1 MRTRQVLC
9 CLTGVMG
16 GTTHEENPVW
26 YESVQI
32 CSIAAHQRET
42 VWFCLLSVC
51 VILYVTDVY
60 IYMYIYVHNVHACLS
75 APPPPLAVGDGGA
88 AAQFYD
94 HLLAVVEGPLVSQ
107 LLQGAGSVGQHA
119 HPLARS
125 RKKGRRKVAARQH
138 HSLRLLPLARP
149 HLTLLCTRTTHT
161 HTQKQKQLVTVAFRV
176 SFLMSLTSNSQTE
189 FNHWSDI

>member
-1 MRTRQVLC
+1 MKKIQFDMNLYKSVRQLLTKERLYGFVNCLC
-9 CLTGVMG
+9 DFICYRCL
-16 GTTHEENPVW
+16 
-26 YESVQI
+26 
-32 CSIAAHQRET
+32 
-42 VWFCLLSVC
+42 
-51 VILYVTDVY
+51 Y
-60 IYMYIYVHNVHACLS
+60 IYIYVHNVHACLS
-75 APPPPLAVGDGGA
+75 APPPPLAVGDSGA

-149 HLTLLCTRTTHT
+149 HLTLLCTHTTH
-161 HTQKQKQLVTVAFRV
+161 K
-176 SFLMSLTSNSQTE
+176 NSQLLWH
-189 FNHWSDI
+189 FG

>member
-1 MRTRQVLC
+1 MKKIQFDMNLYKSVRQL
-9 CLTGVMG
+9 LTKERLYGFV
-16 GTTHEENPVW
+16 
-26 YESVQI
+26 
-32 CSIAAHQRET
+32 
-42 VWFCLLSVC
+42 FCLCDFICYRCL
-51 VILYVTDVY
+51 Y
-60 IYMYIYVHNVHACLS
+60 IYIYICTQRPCVSLS
-75 APPPPLAVGDGGA
+75 THPPLAVGDSGA

-149 HLTLLCTRTTHT
+149 HLTLLCTHTTH
-161 HTQKQKQLVTVAFRV
+161 KNK
-176 SFLMSLTSNSQTE
+176 NSQLLWN
-189 FNHWSDI
+189 FG

>member
-1 MRTRQVLC
+1 MRTRQVFC

-42 VWFCLLSVC
+42 VWFCLLSVW
-51 VILYVTDVY
+51 LYMLQMFIY
-60 IYMYIYVHNVHACLS
+60 IYICTQRPCVSLS
-75 APPPPLAVGDGGA
+75 THPPLAVGDSGA

-149 HLTLLCTRTTHT
+149 HLTLLCTHTTH
-161 HTQKQKQLVTVAFRV
+161 KNK
-176 SFLMSLTSNSQTE
+176 NS
-189 FNHWSDI
+189 

>member
-1 MRTRQVLC
+1 MGTRQVLC

-60 IYMYIYVHNVHACLS
+60 IYIYICTQRPCVSLSTPAPSSCWWRWCRCPVLWSFAGSRGGSSCLPASPGCGQRRPACPPFGPEPKERMEEGS
-75 APPPPLAVGDGGA
+75 GTPASQPPPAPAGQAASHTPL
-88 AAQFYD
+88 
-94 HLLAVVEGPLVSQ
+94 
-107 LLQGAGSVGQHA
+107 
-119 HPLARS
+119 
-125 RKKGRRKVAARQH
+125 
-138 HSLRLLPLARP
+138 
-149 HLTLLCTRTTHT
+149 HT
-161 HTQKQKQLVTVAFRV
+161 HKNK
-176 SFLMSLTSNSQTE
+176 NS
-189 FNHWSDI
+189 

>member
-1 MRTRQVLC
+1 MVLS
-9 CLTGVMG
+9 T
-16 GTTHEENPVW
+16 
-26 YESVQI
+26 
-32 CSIAAHQRET
+32 
-42 VWFCLLSVC
+42 VC
-51 VILYVTDVY
+51 VTLYVTDVY
-60 IYMYIYVHNVHACLS
+60 IYIYICTQRPCVSLS
-75 APPPPLAVGDGGA
+75 TPPPLAVGDSGA

-149 HLTLLCTRTTHT
+149 HLTLLCTHTTH
-161 HTQKQKQLVTVAFRV
+161 KNK
-176 SFLMSLTSNSQTE
+176 NS
-189 FNHWSDI
+189 